1 MRRPDHADCAAV
13 SYARVPR
20 AFGQRDLVRAP
31 RRLPNDSIVVAFFAG
46 VVLAVRD
53 RDAADWEAVLLRV
66 AAFFVVVFCAGAV
79 APVALP
85 AGAFFAVARVAV
97 EVFLAGARVAVEVF
111 LATAVAFLTAGA
123 VFAALP
129 VFGVVVF
136 FAAVAL
142 AVGRRVGVA
151 VAETAFLRAVRGVVG
166 VGFPPGDFAAVAP
179 VARFV
184 AVATFFAATLAGG
197 GTLRAVV
204 CFLARPASAIRRSSG
219 SAVDARSSRHQA
231 GQTRP

>member
-1 MRRPDHADCAAV
+1 MPIARTAV

-20 AFGQRDLVRAP
+20 ALGQRDLVRAP

-85 AGAFFAVARVAV
+85 AGAFFAV
-97 EVFLAGARVAVEVF
+97 ARVAVEVF

-219 SAVDARSSRHQA
+219 SAVDARSSRHRA